1 MARYK
6 LPRLQKNSGSFSAL
20 PVSLHRRA
28 MFTSALSFAAP
39 VQPLRRASPAIHR
52 FIAVPVQGCSCFMA
66 APWHGLWRGLG
77 VFGAYVGW

>member
-28 MFTSALSFAAP
+28 WFTSALPFSAPSPRQRISGAA
-39 VQPLRRASPAIHR
+39 LHR
-52 FIAVPVQGCSCFMA
+52 FIAVPVHGCSGFVA
-66 APWHGLWRGLG
+66 ASWYGLWLDLG
-77 VFGAYVGW
+77 VFGAYVG

>member
-28 MFTSALSFAAP
+28 WFTSALPFAAP
-39 VQPLRRASPAIHR
+39 VQPFHCASPALHR
-52 FIAVPVQGCSCFMA
+52 FIAVPVHGCSGFVA
-66 APWHGLWRGLG
+66 APWYGFWRGLG
-77 VFGAYVGW
+77 VFGAYVG